1 MDNSL
6 IMYDHKVDEFWNRA
20 MDLLSERDV
29 GKLKEYINAGKYQIS
44 PDTITAFFE
53 LYLNGNE
60 PVEIARLNQ
69 GFPLDQI
76 NWAMVK
82 YNWPAQRDQHL
93 FNLQNNIRD
102 KVIKAQLEA
111 TSLITDMIT
120 VSNKK
125 NSEKLKKYIQT
136 GDEEYLKGVMNIE
149 SLNGLLKTIEGL
161 QKITGQDRTTI
172 IKTQQTT
179 DLNLNINNKG
189 ANDNPST
196 LSAEDAAS
204 ILAIYAKGKR
214 NEP

>member
-6 IMYDHKVDEFWNRA
+6 VIYDHKADEFWNRA

-29 GKLKEYINAGKYQIS
+29 SKLKEYIDAGRYQIS
-44 PDTITAFFE
+44 PDTVMAFFE

-60 PVEIARLNQ
+60 PIEIARLNQ
-69 GFPLDQI
+69 GFSLDQI

-179 DLNLNINNKG
+179 DLNLNINQKG
-189 ANDNPST
+189 SSDMPNT
-196 LSAEDAAS
+196 IGAEDAAA

-214 NEP
+214 SE

>member
-1 MDNSL
+1 MDQSL
-6 IMYDHKVDEFWNRA
+6 ILYDYKADEFWTRA
-20 MDLLSERDV
+20 TTLLSERDV
-29 GKLKEYINAGKYQIS
+29 IKLKEYIDAGKYQIAT
-44 PDTITAFFE
+44 DTIAAFFE

-60 PVEIARLNQ
+60 PTEIARINK
-69 GFPLDQI
+69 GFPVEQI

-82 YNWPAQRDQHL
+82 YDWPVQRDQYM
-93 FNLQNNIRD
+93 FDLQKNIRD

-136 GDEEYLKGVMNIE
+136 GDEEQLKGVMNIE

-161 QKITGQDRTTI
+161 QKITGQDRTTT

-179 DLNLNINNKG
+179 DINFNVNNAGKG
-189 ANDNPST
+189 AEPPST

-214 NEP
+214 NE

>member
-1 MDNSL
+1 MDHSL
-6 IMYDHKVDEFWNRA
+6 ILYDHKTDEFWDRA
-20 MDLLSERDV
+20 KALLTERDV
-29 GKLKEYINAGKYQIS
+29 QKLKEHIDAGRYQVS
-44 PDTITAFFE
+44 PDTIAAFFE
-53 LYLNGNE
+53 LYLNGSE
-60 PVEIARLNQ
+60 PVEIAKLNQ
-69 GFPLDQI
+69 GFTLEQI

-82 YNWPAQRDQHL
+82 YNWPIQRDEHL

-149 SLNGLLKTIEGL
+149 SLNGLLKTVEGL

-172 IKTQQTT
+172 VKTQSTT
-179 DLNLNINNKG
+179 DINLNVNGKPTD
-189 ANDNPST
+189 APTT

-214 NEP
+214 ND